1 MSSCVHEYICIFTTL
16 CRDTYSYFLP
26 RVSCME
32 HIICLALNVLCINA
46 SVYPAFFIRA
56 KIVCLFF
63 LFCFALST
71 LKTYEAVIYNVCMLL
86 SFFFLS
92 FFLISFL
99 LVFLSFSF
107 FYFLSFFFLMLVLRI
122 V

>member
-16 CRDTYSYFLP
+16 CRDTYSYFLL

-56 KIVCLFF
+56 KIVCLF

-71 LKTYEAVIYNVCMLL
+71 LKTYETVIYNVCMLL

-99 LVFLSFSF
+99 LVFLSF